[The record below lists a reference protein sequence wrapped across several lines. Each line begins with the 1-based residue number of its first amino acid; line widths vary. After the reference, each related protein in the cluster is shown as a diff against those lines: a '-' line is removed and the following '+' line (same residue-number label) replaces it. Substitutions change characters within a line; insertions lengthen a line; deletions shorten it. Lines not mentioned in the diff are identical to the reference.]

1 MDSHYK
7 KIYPNLIKLKILDIK
22 DLSEN
27 YINWLND
34 YKVTKHTDLIFQRHS
49 LGSIKN
55 YVSNMK
61 KDKNNFLYGIFFKNI
76 HIGNVK
82 VGPILK
88 AHQTAYIS
96 YLIGEK
102 EFWNKGLG
110 RIVIKK
116 IKNICKKKHK
126 LIKLNAGVS
135 ELHEPSQKVLL
146 KNGFKLEGNF
156 KKQIV
161 YKKRRYSLLKYGC
174 IL

>member
-1 MDSHYK
+1 MQITFYGVFYK
-7 KIYPNLIKLKILDIK
+7 N
-22 DLSEN
+22 
-27 YINWLND
+27 
-34 YKVTKHTDLIFQRHS
+34 T
-49 LGSIKN
+49 
-55 YVSNMK
+55 
-61 KDKNNFLYGIFFKNI
+61 

-82 VGPILK
+82 VGPILQ
-88 AHQTAYIS
+88 AHKTAYIS

-116 IKNICKKKHK
+116 IKNICKKKNK

-135 ELHEPSQKVLL
+135 ELHEPSQIVLL

-161 YKKRRYSLLKYGC
+161 YKNKRYSLLKYGC
-174 IL
+174 LL

>member
-1 MDSHYK
+1 MASHYK
-7 KIYPNLIKLKILDIK
+7 KIYPNLIKLKILNIK

-34 YKVTKHTDLIFQRHS
+34 YKVTKHTDLIFQKHT
-49 LGSIKN
+49 LKSIKN
-55 YVSNMK
+55 YVMDMK
-61 KDKNNFLYGIFFKNI
+61 KDANNFLYGVFYKNT

-82 VGPILK
+82 VGPILQ
-88 AHQTAYIS
+88 AHKTAYIS

-135 ELHEPSQKVLL
+135 ELHEPSQIVLL

-161 YKKRRYSLLKYGC
+161 YKNKRYSLLKYGC
-174 IL
+174 LL